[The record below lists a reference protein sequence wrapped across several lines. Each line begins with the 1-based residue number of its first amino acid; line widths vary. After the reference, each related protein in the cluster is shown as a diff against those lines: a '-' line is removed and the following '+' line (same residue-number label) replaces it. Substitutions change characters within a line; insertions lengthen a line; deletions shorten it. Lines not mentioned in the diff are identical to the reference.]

1 MSVTTIKKNTKKEV
15 EKILKKAA
23 RKRKGNLKKHFGI
36 NPNEVDGL
44 AFQKK
49 VRAEWD

>member
-1 MSVTTIKKNTKKEV
+1 MKVEIKKNASKKEV
-15 EKILKKAA
+15 EKVLKKLSE
-23 RKRKGNLKKHFGI
+23 KKNGNLKKYFGL
-36 NPNEVDGL
+36 NKNNVDGL

>member
-1 MSVTTIKKNTKKEV
+1 MTVEIKKDASKKEV
-15 EKILKKAA
+15 EKILKKLSE
-23 RKRKGNLKKHFGI
+23 KKNGNLKKYFGANKNGI
-36 NPNEVDGL
+36 DGL